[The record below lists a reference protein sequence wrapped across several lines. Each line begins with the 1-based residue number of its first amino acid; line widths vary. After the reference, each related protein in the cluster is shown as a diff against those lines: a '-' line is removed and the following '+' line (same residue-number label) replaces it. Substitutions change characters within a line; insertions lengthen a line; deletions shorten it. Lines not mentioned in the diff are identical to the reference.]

1 MTSERATAYGGVIAT
16 IEELG
21 AVKLQPA
28 ETGRWTEE
36 RAQRL
41 FGDLTECGPV
51 ARVA

>member
-28 ETGRWTEE
+28 EIGARAERPRRGTRGSGRP
-36 RAQRL
+36 
-41 FGDLTECGPV
+41 G
-51 ARVA
+51 